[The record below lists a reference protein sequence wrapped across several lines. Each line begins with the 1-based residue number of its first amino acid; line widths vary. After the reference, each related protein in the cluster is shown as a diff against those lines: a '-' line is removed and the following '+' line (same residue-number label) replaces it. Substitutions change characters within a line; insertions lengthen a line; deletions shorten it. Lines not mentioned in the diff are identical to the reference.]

1 MTTDF
6 TLDSV
11 YMAAL
16 LAPLDGLADG
26 ACVRADPR
34 LFDGDRP
41 TREQVTAAQQWCDEC
56 PVAQTCLDGAK
67 TRGEFGVWGGRVLVK
82 GRDVTP
88 ESLRGTA

>member
-6 TLDSV
+6 TLNSV

-16 LAPLDGLADG
+16 LAPLDVLADG

-34 LFDGDRP
+34 LFDGDQI
-41 TREQVTAAQQWCDEC
+41 TMDQITAAQRWCEEC
-56 PVAQTCLDGAK
+56 PVAQECLDGAM
-67 TRGEFGVWGGRVLVK
+67 TRGEFGVWGGRVLIK

-88 ESLRGTA
+88 ESLRHAV